1 MSTRHQNE
9 KYIRQCFELATNGT
23 GKVSPNPLVG
33 AVIVKNEKVLATGY
47 HQAYGE
53 DHAERN
59 AILKLIKNGIVK
71 NCAAGSTIYVS
82 LEPCNHFGK
91 TPPCTDLIIEAGIK
105 QVVFAVRDPNPKVAQ
120 NDSVKILKKAGI
132 KVIYPVLEKE
142 AKELNKVFFKNI
154 AKQEPY
160 YILKTAMSL
169 DGKIATKT
177 GESKWITSEKS
188 RKFVQELR
196 YAADAVL
203 VGVNTVIKDDPQLT
217 VRLSGKQKS
226 IYRIVLDT
234 NGRIPP
240 ESKLIKNNKDKKTI
254 LVVSENLTP
263 LKINALKKLNVSLLL
278 APLDKKTG
286 MMDLKKMSRL
296 LFKLS
301 ICSVLIE
308 GGSTIIDSFVR
319 ADLLDEYYCF
329 IAPKIIGGKKAPTTV
344 GGEGIASLQH
354 AKKLKLQEIKKI
366 GEDTLLHAYFK

>member
-9 KYIRQCFELATNGT
+9 KYIRQCFELALNGT

-33 AVIVKNEKVLATGY
+33 AVIVKNEKVLATGF
-47 HQAYGE
+47 HKSYGE
-53 DHAERN
+53 SHAERD
-59 AILKLIKNGIVK
+59 AIMKLAKKGIIK
-71 NCAAGSTIYVS
+71 NCAAEATIYIS

-91 TPPCTDLIIEAGIK
+91 TPPCTGLIIEAGIK
-105 QVVFAVRDPNPKVAQ
+105 KVVFAVRDPNPKVAQ
-120 NDSVKILKKAGI
+120 RDSVKILKKSGI
-132 KVIYPVLEKE
+132 KVEFPLLEKE
-142 AKELNKVFFKNI
+142 AKEQNKVFFKNI
-154 AKQEPY
+154 LKQEPY
-160 YILKTAMSL
+160 YTLKTAMSL

-188 RKFVQELR
+188 RNFVQELR

-203 VGVNTVIKDDPQLT
+203 VGVNTVIKDDPHLT
-217 VRLSGKQKS
+217 ARLPGKQKS
-226 IYRIVLDT
+226 IYRIILDT

-240 ESKLIKNNKDKKTI
+240 ESKIIKNNRDKKTI
-254 LVVSENLTP
+254 LVISENLAP
-263 LKINALKKLNVSLLL
+263 AKINALKKLNVSLLL
-278 APLDKKTG
+278 APLDKKNG
-286 MMDLKKMSRL
+286 MIDLKKMSRL

-319 ADLLDEYYCF
+319 ANLLDEYYCF